1 VLLAV
6 VVFRSFYG
14 SSEPDTPSHNDS
26 IPSKPLRPQS
36 MRIQP
41 HFSSLLTVC
50 AGLKSTLHPPS
61 SHVFQLDIPA
71 IMQNA
76 VVVPTVRPLTKDDR
90 EEQHGR
96 LFHVVLLDD
105 DEHTY
110 DYVVEMLQKLFL
122 LPAHVALQHA
132 IEVDTTGRTVVIT
145 CERPEAEFA
154 RDQIHAYGADPRM
167 PKSKGPMSVVII
179 PAGDT
184 ALE

>member
-1 VLLAV
+1 
-6 VVFRSFYG
+6 
-14 SSEPDTPSHNDS
+14 
-26 IPSKPLRPQS
+26 
-36 MRIQP
+36 
-41 HFSSLLTVC
+41 
-50 AGLKSTLHPPS
+50 
-61 SHVFQLDIPA
+61 VFQLDIPA

-132 IEVDTTGRTVVIT
+132 IEVDTTGRTIVIT

-167 PKSKGPMSVVII
+167 PKSKGPMSAVII